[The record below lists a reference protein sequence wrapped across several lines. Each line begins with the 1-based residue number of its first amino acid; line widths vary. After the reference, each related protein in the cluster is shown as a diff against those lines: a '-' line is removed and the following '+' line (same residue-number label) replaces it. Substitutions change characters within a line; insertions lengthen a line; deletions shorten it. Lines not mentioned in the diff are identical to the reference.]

1 MVPQNQIKK
10 LDTFSNRDLKNC
22 FIGSIIK
29 RGNKQKS
36 IRFFSYLC
44 YAIVRTYRVDGLQFL
59 KVLLDAA
66 RPKVFLSSKKIAGVV
81 HKIPTPIS
89 VRKSYSMVIH
99 WLVLSA
105 SKRVSTGGF
114 DQALFAE
121 INDLYRNPNSS
132 IIKKRDEFH
141 KLAYLNK
148 PFLRYYKF

>member
-1 MVPQNQIKK
+1 MVLQSQTKK
-10 LDTFSNRDLKNC
+10 TDIFSNRDLINC
-22 FIGSIIK
+22 FIGSITK

-36 IRFFSYLC
+36 IRFFNYLQ
-44 YAIVRTYRVDGLQFL
+44 YAIVRTYGVDGLKFL
-59 KVLLDAA
+59 KILLDNT
-66 RPKVFLSSKKIAGVV
+66 RPKIFLSSKKIAGIV

-114 DQALFAE
+114 EQALFAE

-132 IIKKRDEFH
+132 LIKKRDEFH